1 MDVGGQHRC
10 ILKHRANPLGSYHL
24 KDAETVV
31 VEPETHAGKTIVPAG
46 AWSADPAHSSVEFK
60 VKHPAMFA
68 TVTGRFAK
76 FEASVAASE
85 EPESARA
92 VALIE
97 AASID
102 TNQSARDDDLR
113 SPRFFDAATYPQI
126 RFESRRIEH
135 VKDATFRIVGV
146 LTIKDM
152 TRELELEAIVQGVGS
167 DPYGTERVGLEAR
180 GQIEPR
186 DFGID
191 WEQVEFAAY
200 VSAVRSA

>member
-1 MDVGGQHRC
+1 MPAVITVVCSSIER
-10 ILKHRANPLGSYHL
+10 ILSARIRL
-24 KDAETVV
+24 KDGETVV
-31 VEPETHAGKTIVPAG
+31 VEPEPEAGKTIVPAG
-46 AWSADPAHSSVEFK
+46 TWSADPAHSSVEFK

-68 TVTGRFAK
+68 TVTGRFTK
-76 FEASVAASE
+76 FEASVEAGE
-85 EPESARA
+85 DPESARG

-113 SPRFFDAATYPQI
+113 SSHLFDAATYPQI

-135 VKDATFRIVGV
+135 VKDGTFRIVGV

-152 TRELELEAIVQGVGS
+152 TRELELEATVQGVGS
-167 DPYGTERVGLEAR
+167 DPYGSERVGLEAC

-200 VSAVRSA
+200 VSAVRRA

>member
-1 MDVGGQHRC
+1 M
-10 ILKHRANPLGSYHL
+10 
-24 KDAETVV
+24 
-31 VEPETHAGKTIVPAG
+31 VEPKTEAGKAIVPAG
-46 AWSADPAHSSVEFK
+46 IWLADSAHSSVEFK

-76 FEASVAASE
+76 FEASVEAASE
-85 EPESARA
+85 DPESARA

-102 TNQSARDDDLR
+102 SNQVARDDDLR
-113 SPRFFDAATYPQI
+113 SPRFFDAATYPRI

-135 VKDATFRIVGV
+135 IKDGTFRIFGD

-152 TRELELEAIVQGVGS
+152 TRELELEATVQGVGS
-167 DPYGTERVGLEAR
+167 DPSGSERVGLEAR

-186 DFGID
+186 DFGIE

-200 VSAVRSA
+200 VSAVRST

>member
-1 MDVGGQHRC
+1 M
-10 ILKHRANPLGSYHL
+10 LKHRANPLGSYRL

-31 VEPETHAGKTIVPAG
+31 VEPETQASKTIVPAG
-46 AWSADPAHSSVEFK
+46 TWSADPAHSSVEFK

-76 FEASVAASE
+76 FEASVEAASE
-85 EPESARA
+85 EPESARV

-126 RFESRRIEH
+126 RFESRRIEQL
-135 VKDATFRIVGV
+135 KEGTFRIVGD

-152 TRELELEAIVQGVGS
+152 TRELELEAIVQGVGP

-186 DFGID
+186 DFDID

-200 VSAVRSA
+200 VSVVRSA

>member
-1 MDVGGQHRC
+1 M
-10 ILKHRANPLGSYHL
+10 
-24 KDAETVV
+24 
-31 VEPETHAGKTIVPAG
+31 VEPETEAGKTIVPAG
-46 AWSADPAHSSVEFK
+46 TWSADPAHSSVEFK
-60 VKHPAMFA
+60 VKHPAMLA
-68 TVTGRFAK
+68 TVTGRFTK
-76 FEASVAASE
+76 FEASVEASSE
-85 EPESARA
+85 DPESARV

-102 TNQSARDDDLR
+102 TNQSARDGDLR

-135 VKDATFRIVGV
+135 VKDGTFRIFGD

-152 TRELELEAIVQGVGS
+152 TRELELEATVQGVGS
-167 DPYGTERVGLEAR
+167 DPSGSERVGLEAR

-186 DFGID
+186 DFGIE

-200 VSAVRSA
+200 VSAVRST

>member
-1 MDVGGQHRC
+1 MLQASSESSRLVSPEGR
-10 ILKHRANPLGSYHL
+10 
-24 KDAETVV
+24 ETVV
-31 VEPETHAGKTIVPAG
+31 VEPETQADETIVPAG
-46 AWSADPAHSSVEFK
+46 TWSADPAHSSVEFN

-76 FEASVAASE
+76 FEASVEAASE

-102 TNQSARDDDLR
+102 TNQSSRDDDLR
-113 SPRFFDAATYPQI
+113 SPGFFDAATYPQI
-126 RFESRRIEH
+126 RFESRRIER
-135 VKDATFRIVGV
+135 VKDGTFRIVGD

-152 TRELELEAIVQGVGS
+152 TRELEFEAIVQGVGS